1 MWYSMDMDASISRM
15 LVFLKRFER
24 AIVTVLI
31 VLMVL
36 VIALATIE
44 VGWLILQDIT
54 SPPSSS
60 WRSTNS
66 WTSSGNSSWCWWA

>member
-36 VIALATIE
+36 VIALFSVTGAFAWSSPAPRDGASAPVAT
-44 VGWLILQDIT
+44 
-54 SPPSSS
+54 P
-60 WRSTNS
+60 
-66 WTSSGNSSWCWWA
+66 